1 MSGITGAWES
11 LQCHPY
17 KMSGV
22 TWKENTRDHARE
34 DDEPHG
40 EELEVARQQ
49 GSGLGVGKILGRQGA
64 LDNHLEQGNPSVTH
78 TNLQT

>member
-1 MSGITGAWES
+1 
-11 LQCHPY
+11 
-17 KMSGV
+17 MSGV

-78 TNLQT
+78 THLQT